1 MIGEVDVTGVFVPE
15 LLVMML
21 VAYCLNSVLVRV
33 LARLGFYRLVWHR
46 SLFDLGLYVIMLGAV
61 VSVVHALLPAPQ

>member
-1 MIGEVDVTGVFVPE
+1 
-15 LLVMML
+15 
-21 VAYCLNSVLVRV
+21 
-33 LARLGFYRLVWHR
+33 VWHR